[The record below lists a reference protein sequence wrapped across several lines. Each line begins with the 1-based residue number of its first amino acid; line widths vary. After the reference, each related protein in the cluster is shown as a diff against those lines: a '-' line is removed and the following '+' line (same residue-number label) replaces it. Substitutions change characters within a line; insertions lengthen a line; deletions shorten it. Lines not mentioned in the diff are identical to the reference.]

1 MTSEEASGLQFHPD
15 AAARFNSLGQ
25 EFLGCVK
32 AFGRADPPAIRP
44 TGIHPV
50 IEINEADII
59 GEINVKQSYVN
70 LLGEE
75 QARFWDSQGLRVG
88 WDNQDFERIKQLARQ
103 LARTAPIADRV
114 SEEFM
119 LDEVFRW
126 LRETLEAKRQDSLT
140 DYIAERCSIEIKDCE
155 VWIPVYRTYS
165 ALAFSIGDVEFLTV
179 SAPMME
185 QWFSRILQ
193 NVEDKSLSLE
203 VNRERSILQGSI
215 AARVKVKAEPQK
227 ARASAHAAANK
238 AIAMLRFLSPI
249 NWTCR
254 VVSHCMPVGKENTV
268 QTMELFVEASQIVSV
283 VKASVEQ
290 GPAAWNIDQETERLP
305 GLLESIQKL
314 ASAPHVTKFRGEL
327 YEALQLHSR
336 HTVAIEVSHKIVFVV
351 ASIESLLLKD
361 SIEPIQKNLGERMAF
376 LIGSSVSKRKEII
389 KNVEEF
395 YRIRSALIH
404 HGRETDPK
412 EFEVID
418 KFFLNVWLCF
428 LQLLNDADKYQTRED
443 LFATLEEKK
452 LS

>member
-1 MTSEEASGLQFHPD
+1 
-15 AAARFNSLGQ
+15 
-25 EFLGCVK
+25 
-32 AFGRADPPAIRP
+32 
-44 TGIHPV
+44 
-50 IEINEADII
+50 
-59 GEINVKQSYVN
+59 
-70 LLGEE
+70 
-75 QARFWDSQGLRVG
+75 
-88 WDNQDFERIKQLARQ
+88 
-103 LARTAPIADRV
+103 
-114 SEEFM
+114 
-119 LDEVFRW
+119 
-126 LRETLEAKRQDSLT
+126 
-140 DYIAERCSIEIKDCE
+140 
-155 VWIPVYRTYS
+155 
-165 ALAFSIGDVEFLTV
+165 
-179 SAPMME
+179 MME

-395 YRIRSALIH
+395 YRIRS
-404 HGRETDPK
+404 K